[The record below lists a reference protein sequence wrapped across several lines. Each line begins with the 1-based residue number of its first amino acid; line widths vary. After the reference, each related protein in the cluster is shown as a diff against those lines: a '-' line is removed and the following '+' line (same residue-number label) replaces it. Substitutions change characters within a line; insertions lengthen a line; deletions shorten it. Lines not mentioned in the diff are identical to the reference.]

1 MKYNIIK
8 NILLIINDNN
18 ICIVILIKKN
28 DRINRIEFNQ
38 LLNNSD

>member
-1 MKYNIIK
+1 MTI
-8 NILLIINDNN
+8 